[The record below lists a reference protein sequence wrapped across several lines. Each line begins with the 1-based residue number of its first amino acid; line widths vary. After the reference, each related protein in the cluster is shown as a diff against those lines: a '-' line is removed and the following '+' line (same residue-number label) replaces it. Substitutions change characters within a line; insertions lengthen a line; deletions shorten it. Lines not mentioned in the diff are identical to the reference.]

1 MGLQAFERRLERLV
15 EGAFTKA
22 FRSGLQPL
30 EIGRRLVKE
39 LDAGRTV
46 GVHGVVAPNHFTVAL
61 SPADYERFETF
72 RDALARELADAARE
86 HARDEDYHFVGPVEV
101 ELTEDPQRRQGDL
114 AVQATIMQGEGGWSA
129 SLVLPDGRRITLA
142 NETAVIGRL
151 PDCAVPLSD
160 PQVSR
165 NHAEIRR
172 GPDGFRVVDLG
183 STNGTS
189 VNGTIVGEQ
198 LLRDGDEIG
207 VGNTMIRYEES

>member
-39 LDAGRTV
+39 LDAGQTV
-46 GVHGVVAPNHFTVAL
+46 GVHGVVAPNHFVVVL
-61 SPADYERFETF
+61 SPADSERFSTF

-86 HARDEDYHFVGPVEV
+86 HARDEEYHFIGPVVV
-101 ELTEDPQRRQGDL
+101 ELTEDPNRRQGDL
-114 AVQATIMQGEGGWSA
+114 KVKATIEQGEGGWTA
-129 SLVLPDGRRITLA
+129 ALVLPDGRRVALTDA
-142 NETAVIGRL
+142 EATIGRL

-165 NHAEIRR
+165 HHAQVRR

-183 STNGTS
+183 STNGTT
-189 VNGTIVGEQ
+189 VNGTVVGEH

-207 VGNTMIRYEES
+207 VGNTAIRYEES

>member
-1 MGLQAFERRLERLV
+1 MGIQAFERRLERLV

-46 GVHGVVAPNHFTVAL
+46 GVHGVVAPNHFTVVL
-61 SPADYERFETF
+61 SPADSERFATF
-72 RDALARELADAARE
+72 RDALASELADAARE
-86 HARDEDYHFVGPVEV
+86 HARDENYHFVGPVTV

-114 AVQATIMQGEGGWSA
+114 RVEATIVQGEGGWTA
-129 SLVLPDGRRITLA
+129 SLVLPDGRRVPLTDDA
-142 NETAVIGRL
+142 ATIGRL

-160 PQVSR
+160 PQSSR
-165 NHAEIRR
+165 QHAEVRR

-183 STNGTS
+183 STNGTT
-189 VNGTIVGEQ
+189 VNGTLVGEQ
-198 LLRDGDEIG
+198 LLRDGDVLG
-207 VGNTMIRYEES
+207 VGNTAIRYEES

>member
-30 EIGRRLVKE
+30 EIGRRLVRE
-39 LDAGRTV
+39 LDAGRTA

-61 SPADYERFETF
+61 SPDDFERFATF

-86 HARDEDYHFVGPVEV
+86 HARDENYHFVGPVEV
-101 ELTEDPQRRQGDL
+101 ELVEDEHRRQGDL
-114 AVQATIMQGEGGWSA
+114 KVQAIIEQGEGGWSA
-129 SLVLPDGRRITLA
+129 SLVLPDGRRVALGEEKAT
-142 NETAVIGRL
+142 IGRL

-165 NHAEIRR
+165 THAYVRR

-183 STNGTS
+183 STNGTT
-189 VNGTIVGEQ
+189 VNGTIVTEH
-198 LLRDGDEIG
+198 LLRDGDEIV
-207 VGNTMIRYEES
+207 VGNTTIRYEES

>member
-15 EGAFTKA
+15 EGVFTKA

-46 GVHGVVAPNHFTVAL
+46 GVHGVVAPNHFTVLL
-61 SPADYERFETF
+61 SPDDSERFESF

-86 HARDEDYHFVGPVEV
+86 HARDENYHFIGPVTV
-101 ELTEDPQRRQGDL
+101 DLTEDPQRRQGDL
-114 AVQATIMQGEGGWSA
+114 RVQAVIEQGEGGWSA
-129 SLVLPDGRRITLA
+129 ALVLPDGRRVALNDEAAT
-142 NETAVIGRL
+142 IGRL

-165 NHAEIRR
+165 QHAEVRR

-183 STNGTS
+183 STNGTT
-189 VNGTIVGEQ
+189 VNGSIVSEQ
-198 LLRDGDEIG
+198 ALRDGDVIS
-207 VGNTMIRYEES
+207 VGNTAIRYEES

>member
-1 MGLQAFERRLERLV
+1 
-15 EGAFTKA
+15 
-22 FRSGLQPL
+22 
-30 EIGRRLVKE
+30 VKE

-61 SPADYERFETF
+61 PPADYERFETF

>member
-39 LDAGRTV
+39 MDAGRTV
-46 GVHGVVAPNHFTVAL
+46 GVHGVVAPNQFTVVL
-61 SPADYERFETF
+61 SPDDSERFASF

-86 HARDEDYHFVGPVEV
+86 HARDEGYHFVGPVAV
-101 ELTEDPQRRQGDL
+101 EFAEDNRRRQGDL
-114 AVQATIMQGEGGWSA
+114 RVEAVIAQGEGGWSA
-129 SLVLPDGRRITLA
+129 TLVLPDARRVPLTEEA
-142 NETAVIGRL
+142 ATIGRL

-165 NHAEIRR
+165 HHAQVRR
-172 GPDGFRVVDLG
+172 GPDGFHVVDLG
-183 STNGTS
+183 STNGTT
-189 VNGTIVGEQ
+189 VNGTVVSDQ

-207 VGNTMIRYEES
+207 VGNTAIRYEES

>member
-46 GVHGVVAPNHFTVAL
+46 GVHGVVAPNHFTVVL
-61 SPADYERFETF
+61 SPADSERFASF
-72 RDALARELADAARE
+72 RDALASELADAARE
-86 HARDEDYHFVGPVEV
+86 HARDEKYHFVGPVTV
-101 ELTEDPQRRQGDL
+101 DLTEDAQRRQGDL
-114 AVQATIMQGEGGWSA
+114 RVVATIEQGEGGWTA
-129 SLVLPDGRRITLA
+129 ALVLPDGRRVPLGDQP
-142 NETAVIGRL
+142 AVIGRL

-160 PQVSR
+160 PQSSR
-165 NHAEIRR
+165 QHAEVRR

-183 STNGTS
+183 STNGTT
-189 VNGTIVGEQ
+189 VNGSVVGEQ
-198 LLRDGDEIG
+198 LLRDGDVIG
-207 VGNTMIRYEES
+207 VGNTAIRYEES